1 MTLLIISSDCVM
13 RRVASGERKGIRW
26 KMWSSWKSW
35 TLQMITYN
43 ESFTEVGQTEEI
55 S

>member
-26 KMWSSWKSW
+26 KMIEQ
-35 TLQMITYN
+35 L
-43 ESFTEVGQTEEI
+43 EVLDFADDYV
-55 S
+55 